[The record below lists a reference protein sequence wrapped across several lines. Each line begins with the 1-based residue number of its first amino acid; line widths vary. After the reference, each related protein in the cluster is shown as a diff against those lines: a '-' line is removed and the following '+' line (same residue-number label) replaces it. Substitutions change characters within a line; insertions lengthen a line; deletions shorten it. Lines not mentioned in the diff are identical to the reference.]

1 MILVALILLV
11 LTTLGV
17 ASLVALQGRSTYRE
31 YRAEQ
36 ANLER
41 QKRWAERRLHDV
53 SSKAF
58 ESMLDAARQASVT
71 DQSWWSGRP

>member
-1 MILVALILLV
+1 MMLLALILLI

-17 ASLVALQGRSTYRE
+17 ASLLALQGRSTYHQ

-58 ESMLDAARQASVT
+58 ESMLDAARQASGA
-71 DQSWWSGRP
+71 DQPWRSER

>member
-1 MILVALILLV
+1 MMLLAVILLTIAAASMLSLAV
-11 LTTLGV
+11 LEWRG
-17 ASLVALQGRSTYRE
+17 AYRE
-31 YRAEQ
+31 HHSEQ

-58 ESMLDAARQASVT
+58 GEMLDAARQAS
-71 DQSWWSGRP
+71 GNRPWGS

>member
-1 MILVALILLV
+1 MILAALILLAISTV
-11 LTTLGV
+11 GV
-17 ASLVALQGRSTYRE
+17 ASLVGQQARAA
-31 YRAEQ
+31 YRAHRAAR

-58 ESMLDAARQASVT
+58 ESMFEAARQASEV
-71 DQSWWSGRP
+71 DQPWRSDQ

>member
-1 MILVALILLV
+1 VILIVLVLLT

-17 ASLVALQGRSTYRE
+17 AGLVAVQGRGIYRE
-31 YRAEQ
+31 HRIEQ

-58 ESMLDAARQASVT
+58 GQMLDAARQASGT
-71 DQSWWSGRP
+71 DQAWWS

>member
-1 MILVALILLV
+1 MILLAVILLTITAVSMFSLAV
-11 LTTLGV
+11 LDWRD
-17 ASLVALQGRSTYRE
+17 AYRE
-31 YRAEQ
+31 HRSEQ

-58 ESMLDAARQASVT
+58 GEMLDAARQASGS
-71 DQSWWSGRP
+71 DRPWGS